1 MEACKVRL
9 KDLAKVMSMR
19 SQPVCLAIGKDLRDK
34 DERLYYN
41 AYCDFAGRKRC
52 SRKDF
57 MEIVTEYGEYYVW
70 DITLF
75 EDDWGHP
82 YIEVSAM
89 KNKTE

>member
-1 MEACKVRL
+1 MEAWKLQL

-19 SQPVCLAIGKDLRDK
+19 NQPVCLSIGKDLRDK

-41 AYCDFAGRKRC
+41 ADCYFAGRKRC

-57 MEIVTEYGEYYVW
+57 MGIVTEYGEYYVW

-89 KNKTE
+89 KSKTE